1 MTPDA
6 RTLESPPMRIGLT
19 GGIASGKSTVAD
31 MFAELDVT
39 IIDTDLIAREI
50 IEPGEPAL
58 DDIRHEFG
66 DAVFDDDG
74 NLDRSAM
81 RRIVFADGDARKR
94 LESITHPRIQA
105 VAYEQAANAGGPYQ
119 IIVVPLLTQSPIRD
133 FVDRILVVDCD
144 EKNQIRRLVA
154 RDNESEGQ
162 ARRILAAQASRD
174 ERLEIADD
182 VLRND
187 GDIEATLKQVQ
198 DLHNRYLA
206 VAAAVESHADER

>member
-1 MTPDA
+1 
-6 RTLESPPMRIGLT
+6 MRIGLT

-31 MFAELDVT
+31 MFAELNVP

-50 IEPGEPAL
+50 VEPGEPAL

-66 DAVFDDDG
+66 DSVFDDDG
-74 NLDRSAM
+74 NLDRGAM
-81 RRIVFADGDARKR
+81 RQIIFADPDAKAR
-94 LESITHPRIQA
+94 LESIMHPRIQA
-105 VAYEQAANAGGPYQ
+105 VAYEQAASAGGHYQ

-144 EKNQIRRLVA
+144 EKNQIKRLVA

-182 VLRND
+182 VVRND
-187 GDIEATLKQVQ
+187 GDLEATLQQVQ
-198 DLHNRYLA
+198 TLHHRYLA
-206 VAAAVESHADER
+206 MATSESIKA

>member
-31 MFAELDVT
+31 MFAALDVA

-50 IEPGEPAL
+50 VAPGEPAL
-58 DDIRHEFG
+58 DEIRHEFG
-66 DAVFDDDG
+66 DSVFDDEG

-81 RRIVFADGDARKR
+81 RQIVFADRDARKR
-94 LESITHPRIQA
+94 LESITHPRIQT
-105 VAYEQAANAGGPYQ
+105 VAYQQAADAGGRYQ
-119 IIVVPLLTQSPIRD
+119 LIVVPLLTESPIRD

-144 EKNQIRRLVA
+144 EKTQIRRLVA

-162 ARRILAAQASRD
+162 ARRMLAAQASRD

-182 VLRND
+182 VVRND
-187 GDIEATLKQVQ
+187 GDLEATSQQVQ
-198 DLHNRYLA
+198 TLHHRYLA
-206 VAAAVESHADER
+206 MAAAIE

>member
-1 MTPDA
+1 MNPEA
-6 RTLESPPMRIGLT
+6 RTLESSPMRIGLT

-31 MFAELDVT
+31 MFAELDVP

-50 IEPGEPAL
+50 VEPGEPAL

-66 DAVFDDDG
+66 DSVFDDDG
-74 NLDRSAM
+74 NLDRGAM
-81 RRIVFADGDARKR
+81 RQIIFADPDVKAR
-94 LESITHPRIQA
+94 LESIMHPRIQA
-105 VAYEQAANAGGPYQ
+105 VTYEQAASAGGRYQ

-133 FVDRILVVDCD
+133 FVERILVVDCD
-144 EKNQIRRLVA
+144 EKTQIRRLVA

-187 GDIEATLKQVQ
+187 GDLDATLKQVQ
-198 DLHNRYLA
+198 ALHHRYLA
-206 VAAAVESHADER
+206 MAVL